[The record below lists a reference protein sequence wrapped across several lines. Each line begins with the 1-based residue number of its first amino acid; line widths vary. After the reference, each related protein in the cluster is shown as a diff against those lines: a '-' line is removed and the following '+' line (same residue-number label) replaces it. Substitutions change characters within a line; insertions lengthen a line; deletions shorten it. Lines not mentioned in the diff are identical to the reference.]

1 MVNLGNASWSARYE
15 ARREVVGYT
24 PVESHTMF
32 AAFVQH
38 WALNGAVLL
47 DGLAAIVVVLAG
59 LRAFIVVLVASV
71 RRDSALAI
79 NPDRARLSRWLA
91 LALEL
96 MIGSDIIRTAIAP
109 SWIDLGQLAAVIA
122 IRLVLEYTLLREIQ
136 SNKSAGDQ

>member
-1 MVNLGNASWSARYE
+1 
-15 ARREVVGYT
+15 
-24 PVESHTMF
+24 MF

-47 DGLAAIVVVLAG
+47 DGLAAIVVVVAG
-59 LRAFIVVLVASV
+59 LRAFIVVLLASL

-122 IRLVLEYTLLREIQ
+122 IRLVLEYTLLREMQ
-136 SNKSAGDQ
+136 SDKTAGDQ

>member
-1 MVNLGNASWSARYE
+1 
-15 ARREVVGYT
+15 
-24 PVESHTMF
+24 MF
-32 AAFVQH
+32 ATFVQH

-71 RRDSALAI
+71 MRDSALAI

-136 SNKSAGDQ
+136 SSKSAGDQ